1 MHFLLLMENLD
12 GCLNPRRKKTIWIA
26 KFNFLGLLRVC
37 DSFVHFR
44 HVRNL
49 YEGGSIGEG
58 MVKEL
63 RPLVAKGVKDDWATN
78 VLLSYYR
85 QSSLE
90 LLIGSVEQTTGN
102 SDIVEHCP
110 LGPDVQ
116 ESKFKQYTTAADVFY
131 CNEGRYKYALLLNG
145 WEYLDDKLGW
155 SVV

>member
-1 MHFLLLMENLD
+1 MHFLSLMENLD
-12 GCLNPRRKKTIWIA
+12 GRLNPRRKKTIWIA